1 MCVCLFDSLSVINC
15 CFPPFLDDGCCV
27 LAGNFDDDGE
37 GSTSK
42 TIGLDIRATQR
53 ISGTGL
59 GS

>member
-37 GSTSK
+37 GLT
-42 TIGLDIRATQR
+42 
-53 ISGTGL
+53 
-59 GS
+59 